1 MERQLSA
8 ALKIGV
14 IGRTE
19 MLKFEPDAMRAFV
32 KYKLLKKLIGQCV
45 DRRVKKGEEG
55 AQSPKES
62 TPLTEEEKEGDLQAM
77 TAFFHPISTLIY
89 RFIETIIEDVIAAN
103 QYYIRKLNSIKEE
116 YSALYDIVEEE
127 LVKVRFSRAFSR
139 LEARIPLSQ
148 EEGTH
153 GTAANFHPV
162 GGDASPA
169 GLQCDELPGHSKSGS
184 APL

>member
-1 MERQLSA
+1 M
-8 ALKIGV
+8 KIGV

-62 TPLTEEEKEGDLQAM
+62 TPLTEEEKERDLQAM
-77 TAFFHPISTLIY
+77 TAFSLPISTLIS

-103 QYYIRKLNSIKEE
+103 QYYIKKLNSIKEE